1 VTYVINNLWDKLEF
15 MSKRLGLSDD
25 EHDALID
32 ASTDCKMRIPSLTYV
47 PQPHGGQD
55 GLSEIKALINFV
67 KKYDPVTLDA
77 SGEDDDVFV
86 VYAGTP
92 DDVINAHRAWVIRTF
107 YVEKYIKRK
116 TT

>member
-1 VTYVINNLWDKLEF
+1 
-15 MSKRLGLSDD
+15 
-25 EHDALID
+25 
-32 ASTDCKMRIPSLTYV
+32 MRIPSLTYV
-47 PQPHGGQD
+47 PQD

-77 SGEDDDVFV
+77 SNELASIDDDVFV

-92 DDVINAHRAWVIRTF
+92 DDVINAHRAWVIKTF

-116 TT
+116 TGRA

>member
-1 VTYVINNLWDKLEF
+1 
-15 MSKRLGLSDD
+15 M
-25 EHDALID
+25 
-32 ASTDCKMRIPSLTYV
+32 
-47 PQPHGGQD
+47 
-55 GLSEIKALINFV
+55 

>member
-1 VTYVINNLWDKLEF
+1 VTYVINNLWDKLEL

-25 EHDALID
+25 EHDALMD
-32 ASTDCKMRIPSLTYV
+32 ASTDGMMRIPSLTYI
-47 PQPHGGQD
+47 PQD

-77 SGEDDDVFV
+77 SGEEDDVFV

-92 DDVINAHRAWVIRTF
+92 DDVINAHRAWVVKTF

-116 TT
+116 TGRA